1 MLSKHKTLSTVVSC
15 SLRTENCVNWVFL
28 LNIVSFNMMHWSEW
42 PSFKHP
48 RTKPLVCMDWR
59 MLNVECYKLSCCLFV
74 VCWIPRCKLSCCLSR
89 SAPCCTCT
97 LRTSPD
103 IGSQVP
109 ALSVIYDIV
118 PTMILSLWYCSYHY
132 IVIVICS
139 YHDIVSSPEWILVH
153 LHRVQIGVRV
163 ASLSLCVEGN
173 GSKVCS
179 KHFLGEKHDWRLKNV
194 VVVYLIARAAVIVPD
209 WEIGNGL
216 WHLEVKKRR
225 CQKSFSRFSV
235 TVSQF

>member
-1 MLSKHKTLSTVVSC
+1 M
-15 SLRTENCVNWVFL
+15 
-28 LNIVSFNMMHWSEW
+28 
-42 PSFKHP
+42 
-48 RTKPLVCMDWR
+48 
-59 MLNVECYKLSCCLFV
+59 
-74 VCWIPRCKLSCCLSR
+74 
-89 SAPCCTCT
+89 
-97 LRTSPD
+97 
-103 IGSQVP
+103 
-109 ALSVIYDIV
+109 
-118 PTMILSLWYCSYHY
+118 
-132 IVIVICS
+132 ICS

-194 VVVYLIARAAVIVPD
+194 VVVYLIARAAVIVPN

-235 TVSQF
+235 TVSQFSCYSSIFKTYRLKSFGLWSQSLARSIDPNVEGLHPGENEEWKRREI